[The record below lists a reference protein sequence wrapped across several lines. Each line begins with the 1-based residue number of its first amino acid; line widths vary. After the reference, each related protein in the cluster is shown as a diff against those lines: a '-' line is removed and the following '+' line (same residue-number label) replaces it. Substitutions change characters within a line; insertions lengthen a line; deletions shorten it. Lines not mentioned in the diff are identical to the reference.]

1 MQVFSP
7 SLSEGA
13 TIFKEVL
20 WVSAFH
26 ANEVRRGLSA
36 EPLHPEL
43 SQFPRSLET
52 PGLAQDAPS
61 TCQLPCGSLPSPL
74 TPTSSSW
81 QSAGTKSPTE
91 NITAGP
97 CCVQGKL
104 P

>member
-36 EPLHPEL
+36 EPLPPEL
-43 SQFPRSLET
+43 SQFHSQVSGDPRARSGCSLHL
-52 PGLAQDAPS
+52 PAPLRVPSLSFNPHLLQLAVSGYKIPNR
-61 TCQLPCGSLPSPL
+61 
-74 TPTSSSW
+74 
-81 QSAGTKSPTE
+81 KHH
-91 NITAGP
+91 

>member
-36 EPLHPEL
+36 EPLPPEL
-43 SQFPRSLET
+43 SQFHSR
-52 PGLAQDAPS
+52 GLWRPQ
-61 TCQLPCGSLPSPL
+61 GSLRMLPPPASSP
-74 TPTSSSW
+74 
-81 QSAGTKSPTE
+81 
-91 NITAGP
+91 AGP
-97 CCVQGKL
+97 FPL
-104 P
+104 L